1 MKFLLLI
8 VAIIYILWPYDILAD
23 LLPGWG
29 WIDDLLIAY
38 LVWRFG
44 FTRAR
49 KSARR
54 DPPPGSGPRQGE
66 REDAPRPEPDGLQDP
81 YRVLRVSRDASA
93 EEITRA
99 YRKLAAKYHPDKV
112 AHLGEEFKD
121 LAENRFKDIQA
132 AYDRL
137 KQEHRLD
144 T

>member
-8 VAIIYILWPYDILAD
+8 AAIIYILWPYDILAD

-49 KSARR
+49 RR
-54 DPPPGSGPRQGE
+54 DHGGPRPGSDSRQ
-66 REDAPRPEPDGLQDP
+66 REKEKVSDPEETALPDP
-81 YRVLRVSRDASA
+81 YRVLNVPRDASV
-93 EEITRA
+93 EEINSA

-112 AHLGEEFKD
+112 THLGEEFKE
-121 LAENRFKDIQA
+121 LAETRFKEIQA

-137 KQEHRLD
+137 KQDHRLGN
-144 T
+144 

>member
-8 VAIIYILWPYDILAD
+8 AAIIYILWPYDILAD

-29 WIDDLLIAY
+29 WIDDLLVAY

-49 KSARR
+49 KYSRR
-54 DPPPGSGPRQGE
+54 TVPPGSDSGQEGKEDTSGPE
-66 REDAPRPEPDGLQDP
+66 TTELPNP
-81 YRVLRVSRDASA
+81 YRVLQVPQDASA

-112 AHLGEEFKD
+112 AHLGEEFRD
-121 LAENRFKDIQA
+121 LAESRFKEIQS
-132 AYDRL
+132 AYDQL
-137 KQEHRLD
+137 KQD
-144 T
+144 P

>member
-8 VAIIYILWPYDILAD
+8 AAIIYILWPYDILAD

-29 WIDDLLIAY
+29 WIDDLLVAY

-49 KSARR
+49 KYGRGKPSPESESGQEKTQDSVDS
-54 DPPPGSGPRQGE
+54 DPAEFPNPYQV
-66 REDAPRPEPDGLQDP
+66 LQVP
-81 YRVLRVSRDASA
+81 KDASG

-112 AHLGEEFKD
+112 AHLGEEFKT
-121 LAENRFKDIQA
+121 LAESRFKEIQA

-137 KQEHRLD
+137 KQNHPRD
-144 T
+144 V